1 MFPQPSV
8 MLPLADPL
16 ALIDA
21 TALFVIQ
28 VLIAQ
33 HPELL
38 AEAGEPPRLTLRPLS
53 HVQLLFTAVRELQL
67 AIEVYRAC
75 LPSPVGPADHELDS
89 DIPF

>member
-1 MFPQPSV
+1 MSTQPSLT
-8 MLPLADPL
+8 LPLADPL

-38 AEAGEPPRLTLRPLS
+38 VEPDEQPWPTLRPLS
-53 HVQLLFTAVRELQL
+53 HVYLLFTAVRELQF

-75 LPSPVGPADHELDS
+75 LPEPVGLGDPDRDEP
-89 DIPF
+89 IPF

>member
-1 MFPQPSV
+1 MSPQPSLT
-8 MLPLADPL
+8 LPLADPL
-16 ALIDA
+16 AFIDA

-38 AEAGEPPRLTLRPLS
+38 VEAGEPSRPTLRPLS
-53 HVQLLFTAVRELQL
+53 HVHLLFTAVRELQF
-67 AIEVYRAC
+67 AIEVYRTC
-75 LPSPVGPADHELDS
+75 LPEPAGLGDRDLDD

>member
-1 MFPQPSV
+1 MSPQPSLT
-8 MLPLADPL
+8 LPLADPL

-38 AEAGEPPRLTLRPLS
+38 TEADEQPKPPFRPTS
-53 HVQLLFTAVRELQL
+53 HVHLLFTAVRELQF

-75 LPSPVGPADHELDS
+75 LPSPVGPADRDLDD

>member
-1 MFPQPSV
+1 MTERGAMSTQPSLT
-8 MLPLADPL
+8 LPLADPL

-38 AEAGEPPRLTLRPLS
+38 VEKAIWGMVPHNRLGRRIITKLKVYAGAEHPHTAQNPELLT
-53 HVQLLFTAVRELQL
+53 FA
-67 AIEVYRAC
+67 AAK
-75 LPSPVGPADHELDS
+75 
-89 DIPF
+89 

>member
-1 MFPQPSV
+1 MSLQPSLT
-8 MLPLADPL
+8 LPLADPL

-28 VLIAQ
+28 VLIAR

-38 AEAGEPPRLTLRPLS
+38 AGTEEPPRPTLRPLS
-53 HVQLLFTAVRELQL
+53 HVDLLFTAVRELQF
-67 AIEVYRAC
+67 AIEVYRVC
-75 LPSPVGPADHELDS
+75 LPTPAGPADHDLDD

>member
-1 MFPQPSV
+1 MSSQPLL

-16 ALIDA
+16 TLIDA

-38 AEAGEPPRLTLRPLS
+38 VAPDEPPKPTLRPLS
-53 HVQLLFTAVRELQL
+53 HVHLLFTAVRELQF
-67 AIEVYRAC
+67 AIEVYRSC
-75 LPSPVGPADHELDS
+75 LPDRVGPPDRHLDD